1 MRPLE
6 PLFLEPKTLFLET
19 KMCENTVSPKIG
31 GKMSP
36 KLEKSV
42 LGIMQKSYA
51 F

>member
-6 PLFLEPKTLFLET
+6 PLFLEPKTMFLEP

-31 GKMSP
+31 GKGSL
-36 KLEKSV
+36 KLRRAVS
-42 LGIMQKSYA
+42 LLFQKSDA